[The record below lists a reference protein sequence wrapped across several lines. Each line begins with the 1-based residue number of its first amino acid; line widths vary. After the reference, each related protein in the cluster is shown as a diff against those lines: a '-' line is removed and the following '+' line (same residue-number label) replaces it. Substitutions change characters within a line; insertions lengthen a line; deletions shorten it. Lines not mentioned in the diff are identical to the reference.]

1 MTWNQ
6 RGIRFVA
13 ASRILVL
20 ASLAF
25 SSCASPSIPPPTQPP
40 AEELQPATGSFIFLE
55 GNDCTQ
61 DVVGETSSS
70 PGQFISLQDD
80 ARFGNDEARSVVL
93 LNVEANTQ
101 LSVFDSP
108 ASDQDDD
115 WTMIIAKR
123 TIDVYCVATFERT
136 FEDEAVQ
143 VIHLHKNGLDGKV
156 SRIEVG
162 VGSPIVTSAGPPE
175 PSAVATPPTNT
186 PVPTEAPTSP
196 PTIPSVTEVACV
208 PTATAREIARVTR
221 IVDGDTIDVEIDGA
235 SFRVRYIGMD
245 TPERGRPFFD
255 EATRRN
261 ASLVEGR
268 TVTLIKDV
276 SETDRYD
283 RLLRYVL
290 VGSIFVNYE
299 LVRDG
304 YALAFTYPPDVACS
318 EDFVEAQRQAL
329 SEGRGLWAATPTSYP
344 TSPPPPAQSEC
355 HPSYEGVCLKVG
367 IGDYDCAGGSGNGP
381 NYVEGPFRVVGY
393 DEFGLDRE
401 GDGLACE

>member
-1 MTWNQ
+1 
-6 RGIRFVA
+6 
-13 ASRILVL
+13 L
-20 ASLAF
+20 
-25 SSCASPSIPPPTQPP
+25 
-40 AEELQPATGSFIFLE
+40 
-55 GNDCTQ
+55 
-61 DVVGETSSS
+61 
-70 PGQFISLQDD
+70 
-80 ARFGNDEARSVVL
+80 
-93 LNVEANTQ
+93 
-101 LSVFDSP
+101 
-108 ASDQDDD
+108 
-115 WTMIIAKR
+115 IIAKR
-123 TIDVYCVATFERT
+123 AIDVYCVTTFERT
-136 FEDEAVQ
+136 YEDDAVQ
-143 VIHLHKNGLDGKV
+143 VIHLHNNGLDGKV
-156 SRIEVG
+156 SRIEIG
-162 VGSPIVTSAGPPE
+162 TGWPIVPSAGPPE

-186 PVPTEAPTSP
+186 PVPTETPTSP
-196 PTIPSVTEVACV
+196 PTIPSLTEAACV
-208 PTATAREIARVTR
+208 PTGTTREIATVTR

-235 SFRVRYIGMD
+235 SFRVRYIGID

-255 EATRRN
+255 EATGKN

-290 VGSIFVNYE
+290 VGSTFVNHQ

-318 EDFVEAQRQAL
+318 KAFVEAQRQAA
-329 SEGRGLWAATPTSYP
+329 SEGRGLWAATPTPYHTP
-344 TSPPPPAQSEC
+344 QPPPTQSPC

-393 DEFGLDRE
+393 DEFELDRD